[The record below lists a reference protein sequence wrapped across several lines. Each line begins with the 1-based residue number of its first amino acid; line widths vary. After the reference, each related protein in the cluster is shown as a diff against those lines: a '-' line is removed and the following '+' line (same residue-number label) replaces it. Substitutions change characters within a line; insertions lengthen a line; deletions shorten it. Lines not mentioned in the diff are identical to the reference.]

1 MVMSVLW
8 TRLSETGKDWRYV
21 YKVRENLLDVFL
33 RYLEVYSFGL
43 S

>member
-21 YKVRENLLDVFL
+21 YKAEYLLDVFL
-33 RYLEVYSFGL
+33 LYLEVYSFVV